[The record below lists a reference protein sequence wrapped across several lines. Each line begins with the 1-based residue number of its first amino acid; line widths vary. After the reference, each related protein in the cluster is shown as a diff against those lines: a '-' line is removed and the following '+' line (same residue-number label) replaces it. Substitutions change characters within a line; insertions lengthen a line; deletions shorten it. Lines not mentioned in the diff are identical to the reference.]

1 MPVDNPE
8 VIDAIGLLEAKGEVV
23 LTIFDHLEWDD
34 ANEHLLILQEKINR
48 YLVFIE
54 GQELLE
60 KYPAAAERQVRIDVC
75 CQYGPSS
82 NGERFMERARVVVEG
97 AGVLLSWRVLAV

>member
-1 MPVDNPE
+1 MSVDKPE

-34 ANEHLLILQEKINR
+34 ANDHLLILQEKINR
-48 YLVFIE
+48 YLAFIE
-54 GQELLE
+54 SRELLE

-75 CQYGPSS
+75 CRYAPSS
-82 NGERFMERARVVVEG
+82 HGERFMERARGVVEG
-97 AGVLLSWRVLAV
+97 AGLSLSWRILAV